1 MSKHTLE
8 AISPIDGRYLYKVD
22 NLSKYFSEHALFKYR
37 VFVEIEYFLFLS
49 EKVLKSKISKS
60 KKEQIK
66 KIYQNF
72 NIKDSQRIKTIEKK
86 TNHDI
91 KAVEYF
97 IKEKFAKIG
106 LHKKSEFIHF
116 GLTSQDINNTSVPL
130 LLKDFMTEVF
140 YKEIKSLIKE
150 LEKISK
156 KWNKTPMMARTHGQ
170 PASPTLLGKEMYVFV
185 NRLKKELDYTQKIPF
200 LAKFGGATGNFNA
213 HTAAFPKVDWHK
225 FGDNFV
231 EQKLKIQRIKYSTQ
245 IDDYDNLARLFDSI
259 KRTNI
264 ILLDFSKDIWSYIS
278 FDYFK
283 QKLLKNEIGSST
295 MPHKINPIDFE
306 NAEGNLGLGNA
317 MFNHLSSKLPISRL
331 QRDLTDST
339 VLRNIGL
346 PFAYSIISYK
356 SLKKGINKLIINKI
370 KIKEDL
376 NNNWILVSEAIQTIL
391 RREGYNNP
399 YEELKKLTR
408 INKKIGEKEIKEF
421 VEKLKIKEKTKQE
434 IKEITPFNY
443 IGQYI

>member
-1 MSKHTLE
+1 MTKQTLE
-8 AISPIDGRYLYKVD
+8 AISPIDGRYLYKVE

-60 KKEQIK
+60 KKEEIK

-97 IKEKFAKIG
+97 IKEKFEKIG
-106 LHKKSEFIHF
+106 LKGRSEFIHF

-156 KWNKTPMMARTHGQ
+156 KWNKTTMMARTHGQ
-170 PASPTLLGKEMYVFV
+170 PASPTLLGKEIYVFV

-213 HTAAFPKVDWHK
+213 HTVAFPKVDWHK
-225 FGDNFV
+225 FGNNFV

-259 KRTNI
+259 KRTNN

-317 MFNHLSSKLPISRL
+317 MLNHLSSKLPISRL

-399 YEELKKLTR
+399 YEELKELTR

-421 VEKLKIKEKTKQE
+421 VDKLKITEKTKKE